1 MLQPSADVTV
11 VIPAHSAR
19 MRNGMVKR
27 AVGSALLQTLMP
39 TAVIVEIDHR
49 GEGAA
54 VTRDRALRKVTTEWV
69 AYLDSDDQFKAN
81 HLQVLYDCAMRTG
94 ADVTYSWYEAVGF
107 GRDPL
112 PHFGKPFD
120 PLNPTQT
127 TITVLE
133 RTALAQ
139 QVGFRI
145 PPEGALING
154 ERYGEDFQH
163 TVEMI
168 QAGARIVH
176 EPVRSWIWNC
186 HGLNTSGM
194 PGRGDAA
201 LPTGATP

>member
-1 MLQPSADVTV
+1 MPDTPEITV
-11 VIPAHSAR
+11 VIPAHEAR
-19 MRNGMVKR
+19 VRNGMVKR
-27 AVGSALLQTLMP
+27 AVGSALMQTLMP
-39 TAVIVEIDHR
+39 TAVIVEIDRHR
-49 GEGAA
+49 EGAG

-69 AYLDSDDQFKAN
+69 AYLDSDDQLKAN

-94 ADVTYSWYEAVGF
+94 ADVAYSWYEPVGF

-112 PHFGKPFD
+112 PHFGKVFD
-120 PLNPTQT
+120 PEHPTQT

-139 QVGFRI
+139 QVGFRN

-154 ERYGEDFQH
+154 ERYGEDFLH

-168 QAGARIVH
+168 KAGARIVH
-176 EPVRSWIWNC
+176 EPARTWIWNF
-186 HGLNTSGM
+186 HGRNTSGL

-201 LPTGATP
+201 LPEGATL

>member
-1 MLQPSADVTV
+1 MSAPEITV
-11 VIPAHSAR
+11 VIPAHPAR
-19 MRNGMVKR
+19 VANGMVKR
-27 AVGSALLQTLMP
+27 AVGSALMQTLMP
-39 TAVIVEIDHR
+39 TAIIVEIDHG

-54 VTRDRALRKVTTEWV
+54 VTRDRALRKVATEWV

-81 HLQVLYDCAMRTG
+81 HLRVLYDCAMRTG
-94 ADVTYSWYEAVGF
+94 ADVAYSWYDANGF

-112 PHFGKPFD
+112 PHFGKVFD
-120 PLNPTQT
+120 PTHPTQT

-139 QVGFRI
+139 QVGFRN

-154 ERYGEDFQH
+154 ERYGEDFLH

-176 EPVRSWIWNC
+176 EPVRSWIWNL
-186 HGLNTSGM
+186 HQGNTSGL
-194 PGRGDAA
+194 PTQGDAI
-201 LPTGATP
+201 TQGARP